1 MLKGCHWPALLTW
14 IIWAA
19 ERMKYATG
27 TCDLWWIVKRSRG
40 RIDVV
45 ESKKQG
51 VENKQTKKSWTSHMT
66 GDMFKGWNWPSR
78 LLWSIKDILKG
89 IGLDEKNR
97 KDVVERKKQS
107 VGNQQTNKSWTCHM
121 TESSQSYIRLF
132 FEQKVWYKWKEV
144 DGGKEQEKRLGE
156 RKFNHVTWLV

>member
-132 FEQKVWYKWKEV
+132 FEQKVWYKRKE
-144 DGGKEQEKRLGE
+144 GCKMTFK
-156 RKFNHVTWLV
+156 